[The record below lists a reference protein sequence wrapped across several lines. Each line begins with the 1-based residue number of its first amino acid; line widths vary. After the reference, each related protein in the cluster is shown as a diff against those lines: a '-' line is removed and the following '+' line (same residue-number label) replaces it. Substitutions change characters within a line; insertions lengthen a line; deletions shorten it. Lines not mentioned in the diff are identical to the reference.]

1 MLLKSVLMG
10 FLSFHSVDT
19 TMLKECEN
27 HADKISGCVEREYH
41 SNGNGKIYWETPFKN
56 GGREGIEKWYYESGE
71 LRAEIPYKNGER
83 EGIGKEYYEN
93 GNLKR
98 EEPYKNNK
106 AEGIEKWY
114 YENGKLMAEM
124 SYLNNLFHGDTR
136 FYTEDGKLLALLKAK
151 NDKIIS
157 GKCFDDKVL
166 TDKEREDLS
175 RLKSI
180 EEAIVYLQKI
190 CLKESDSNSTLY
202 ADTLKECKS
211 DEDKIS
217 GCVERYYYKNG
228 NLWIETPYKNGEKD
242 GMVKSYYENGNLKE
256 EIPYKNSKYDGI
268 VKVYYENGKL
278 KIEVPYKNNKR
289 EGIAKEYYENG
300 GLQAEIPFKN
310 HNIDGDMKLYTED
323 GKLLALLKIENYEF
337 ISGKCFNDKVLI
349 DKELKEFRRI
359 GNIDEKIIYL
369 QEICLKESDS
379 K

>member
-1 MLLKSVLMG
+1 MG

-19 TMLKECEN
+19 PILKECKTE
-27 HADKISGCVEREYH
+27 ADKISGCVEKKYDL
-41 SNGNGKIYWETPFKN
+41 NGKLWRET
-56 GGREGIEKWYYESGE
+56 
-71 LRAEIPYKNGER
+71 PYKNGKVD
-83 EGIGKEYYEN
+83 GITKEYYEN
-93 GNLKR
+93 GNLAT
-98 EEPYKNNK
+98 ETPYKNGK
-106 AEGIEKWY
+106 IEGIEKWY
-114 YENGKLMAEM
+114 YENGN
-124 SYLNNLFHGDTR
+124 LNIEIPFKNDKREGMVKWYYESGNLESEIPHKNDEAHGNLKY
-136 FYTEDGKLLALLKAK
+136 YTEDGKLLALLKAE
-151 NDKIIS
+151 NGKITS
-157 GKCFDDKVL
+157 GKCSNNKAPTNKDLEEIGRFYNAGKAINYL
-166 TDKEREDLS
+166 KE
-175 RLKSI
+175 
-180 EEAIVYLQKI
+180 I
-190 CLKESDSNSTLY
+190 CLKESDSNSTLH

-211 DEDKIS
+211 EEDKIS

-323 GKLLALLKIENYEF
+323 GKLLALVKAENGR
-337 ISGKCFNDKVLI
+337 ITSGKCFNDKVLT
-349 DKELKEFRRI
+349 DKELKEMPRDDATEAI
-359 GNIDEKIIYL
+359 NYL
-369 QEICLKESDS
+369 QKICLEESDS